1 MISGSPLS
9 KDWKEK
15 KDDVKKVK
23 PPKIISKGECKKL
36 VKRSCDSQQC
46 GWIDRWLKNLVQ
58 SRSLP
63 PQCAGTEAHSFLY
76 KYLGDTEALKIIN
89 ELEGDFT
96 KTYPPPGSPGV

>member
-15 KDDVKKVK
+15 KGDVKIIK
-23 PPKIISKGECKKL
+23 PPKIIGKGECKKI

-46 GWIDRWLKNLVQ
+46 GWVDRWLKNLVQ

-63 PQCAGTEAHSFLY
+63 PQCAGCEAHSFLY
-76 KYLGDTEALKIIN
+76 KYMGEAEAEKIIAEVQKEFN
-89 ELEGDFT
+89 QI
-96 KTYPPPGSPGV
+96 YPPLSTA